1 MSFSRIGKRMM
12 GAIITASMVFSLIPG
27 MMLFADTNYQINN
40 TVADVISLSITKDG
54 ADVTSASSGSTIT
67 VSVNGTSYAGGDGWT
82 VSGSGANRRREI
94 LVDGLAVR
102 KADGTSAA
110 TLTPVSGRA
119 GTWTF
124 TMPDSDV
131 YITFPELNTSETITV
146 PNNTAV
152 FRSGLGNGGDYTFST
167 TKTGDGDPYGYLAYS
182 SGSGYTRICNDD
194 SAGNLN
200 FRLPDSGSVTI
211 PGGSFFH
218 LGYGLYSDS
227 ATGNYTAQGTSGSVT
242 IQFDS
247 VTKQAQTISVDD
259 VSLSMG
265 TTGSTIGATITTG
278 DGTLTYSVTS
288 GSDVIQVD
296 TDTGAIT
303 TLATGTATVQ
313 IVASETATYRRTTRN
328 IRVTV
333 TEPAPGTIA
342 ATVAGF
348 TGEYDGSAHG
358 ATITVTDPSAG
369 ATVMF
374 GTSDGTYDLTESPTY
389 TAVGTY
395 TVYYKITATG
405 YTDMTGSVTITIT
418 EPAPAPQPEPA
429 PAPQPDPEP
438 APQPDPAPAAPS
450 SAPAGPTP
458 EQIRAQLI
466 SNFVERLYIVALD
479 RSYDVVGRDYWVDQ
493 LMNQGNSGSYVAKGF
508 FHSQEFLARDLSD
521 EEFVTVLYSVFF
533 DRTPDAEGFAN
544 WTNALANG
552 ATRDQVI
559 AGFAGSPEWAATCAR
574 FAVNI

>member
-1 MSFSRIGKRMM
+1 MKKKLLKSIASLAVTASIVFAM
-12 GAIITASMVFSLIPG
+12 GAN
-27 MMLFADTNYQINN
+27 LFAATDFTPM
-40 TVADVISLSITKDG
+40 TL
-54 ADVTSASSGSTIT
+54 
-67 VSVNGTSYAGGDGWT
+67 GTSYNVT
-82 VSGSGANRRREI
+82 NVTRE
-94 LVDGLAVR
+94 VGQYY
-102 KADGTSAA
+102 SF
-110 TLTPVSGRA
+110 TP
-119 GTWTF
+119 
-124 TMPDSDV
+124 
-131 YITFPELNTSETITV
+131 SET
-146 PNNTAV
+146 NHYA
-152 FRSGLGNGGDYTFST
+152 FSSN
-167 TKTGDGDPYGYLAYS
+167 KTSGDPYIYVYSDPGMQNQVAYNDDGGEAFNFYLTVSLTANTTYYIKACAYS
-182 SGSGYTRICNDD
+182 SSGAEYSFNVALAPTCTITYDPNGGEGSPVTNTVVCGTEASSVANPFSRTGYT
-194 SAGNLN
+194 
-200 FRLPDSGSVTI
+200 F
-211 PGGSFFH
+211 
-218 LGYGLYSDS
+218 LGW
-227 ATGNYTAQGTSGSVT
+227 N
-242 IQFDS
+242 
-247 VTKQAQTISVDD
+247 
-259 VSLSMG
+259 
-265 TTGSTIGATITTG
+265 
-278 DGTLTYSVTS
+278 
-288 GSDVIQVD
+288 
-296 TDTGAIT
+296 TDA
-303 TLATGTATVQ
+303 
-313 IVASETATYRRTTRN
+313 TATYPRYRAEANLGIIYSDMTLYA
-328 IRVTV
+328 IW
-333 TEPAPGTIA
+333 EGTIA
-342 ATVAGF
+342 ATVTGF

-405 YTDMTGSVTITIT
+405 YTDMTDSVTITIT
-418 EPAPAPQPEPA
+418 EPA
-429 PAPQPDPEP
+429 P

-479 RSYDVVGRDYWVDQ
+479 RSYDVIGRDYWVDQ

-574 FAVNI
+574 FEVNI

>member
-27 MMLFADTNYQINN
+27 MMLFADTMYQINN

-67 VSVNGTSYAGGDGWT
+67 VSVNGTSYAGGDGSGWT
-82 VSGSGANRRREI
+82 VSGGRGANIRREI

-110 TLTPVSGRA
+110 TLTPVSGRS

-152 FRSGLGNGGDYTFST
+152 FRSGLGDGNDYSFIT
-167 TKTGDGDPYGYLAYS
+167 THTGSGDPYGYLAYS
-182 SGSGYTRICNDD
+182 DGSSYHRICNDD
-194 SAGNLN
+194 SGSNNLD
-200 FRLPDSGSVTI
+200 FRIPSSGSVVI
-211 PGGSFFH
+211 SNGSFFH
-218 LGYGLYSDS
+218 LGYGLYSSSD
-227 ATGNYTAQGTSGSVT
+227 TGNFTAQGTSGDVT
-242 IQFDS
+242 IQFNV
-247 VTKQAQTISVDD
+247 VTKQAQIISAND
-259 VSLSMG
+259 VSVPLG
-265 TTGSTIGATITTG
+265 TTGSSVVASVTTG
-278 DGTLTYSVTS
+278 DGTLTYSVTN
-288 GSDVIQVD
+288 GSDVIQVNR
-296 TDTGAIT
+296 DTGVIT
-303 TLATGTATVQ
+303 TLASGTATVQ
-313 IVASETATYRRTTRN
+313 IVASETTTYRRTTRN

-418 EPAPAPQPEPA
+418 EPAPAPQPDPA
-429 PAPQPDPEP
+429 PAPQPDPT
-438 APQPDPAPAAPS
+438 PAAPS

-574 FAVNI
+574 YEVNI

>member
-67 VSVNGTSYAGGDGWT
+67 VSVNGTSFAGGDGWT
-82 VSGSGANRRREI
+82 ASDRLVSPREI

-110 TLTPVSGRA
+110 TLTPVSGRS

-152 FRSGLGNGGDYTFST
+152 FRSGLSDGNGYSFCT
-167 TKTGDGDPYGYLAYS
+167 THTGTGDPYGYLAYFDGS
-182 SGSGYTRICNDD
+182 SYQKICNDD
-194 SAGNLN
+194 SGSSNYD
-200 FRLPDSGSVTI
+200 FRIPGSGSVTI
-211 PGGSFFH
+211 FNGSFFH
-218 LGYGLYSDS
+218 LGYGLYSSSD
-227 ATGNYTAQGTSGSVT
+227 TGSFTAQGTSGNVT
-242 IQFDS
+242 IQFNV
-247 VTKQAQTISVDD
+247 VTRQPQTISAND
-259 VSLSMG
+259 VSVPLG
-265 TTGSTIGATITTG
+265 TTGSSVVASVTTG
-278 DGTLTYSVTS
+278 DGTLTYSVTN
-288 GSDVIQVD
+288 GSDVIQVNR
-296 TDTGAIT
+296 DTGVIT

-313 IVASETATYRRTTRN
+313 IVASETTTYRRTTRN

-374 GTSDGTYDLTESPTY
+374 GNSDGTYDLTESPTY

-418 EPAPAPQPEPA
+418 
-429 PAPQPDPEP
+429 EP

-574 FAVNI
+574 FEVNI

>member
-27 MMLFADTNYQINN
+27 MMLFADTTYRINN

-67 VSVNGTSYAGGDGWT
+67 VSVNGTSYAGGTGWT
-82 VSGSGANRRREI
+82 SNDRNVQREI

-110 TLTPVSGRA
+110 TLTPVSGRS

-131 YITFPELNTSETITV
+131 YITFPELNTSETVTV
-146 PNNTAV
+146 PNNTSV
-152 FRSGLGNGGDYTFST
+152 FRSGLGDGSSYTFCT
-167 TKTGDGDPYGYLAYS
+167 THTGNGDPYGYLAYS
-182 SGSGYTRICNDD
+182 DGSSYHKICNDD
-194 SAGNLN
+194 SGSSNLD
-200 FRLPDSGSVTI
+200 FRIPGSGSVTI
-211 PGGSFFH
+211 SDGSFFH
-218 LGYGLYSDS
+218 LGYGLFSSS
-227 ATGNYTAQGTSGSVT
+227 ATGNFTAQGTSGNVT
-242 IQFDS
+242 IQFNV
-247 VTKQAQTISVDD
+247 VTKQPQTISAND
-259 VSLSMG
+259 VSVPLG
-265 TTGSTIGATITTG
+265 TTGSSVVASVTTG

-288 GSDVIQVD
+288 GSDVIQVN

-418 EPAPAPQPEPA
+418 EPAPAPQPDPEPA
-429 PAPQPDPEP
+429 PAP
-438 APQPDPAPAAPS
+438 
-450 SAPAGPTP
+450 APAGPTP

-479 RSYDVVGRDYWVDQ
+479 RTYDVVGRDYWVDQ

-574 FAVNI
+574 YEVNI